1 MPRKK
6 NAYVSIDGKPR
17 RVTFLND
24 ADGLSAKDYLLIIST
39 GVFFL
44 ALTVGFIFVLFG
56 RTLGGEY
63 FTLLDAAAPVV
74 ITVVGGVMGVQ
85 GVETFVNRK
94 RNDEDLTQD
103 KTEEDDI
110 I

>member
-1 MPRKK
+1 MARKK
-6 NAYVSIDGKPR
+6 RAVVEIDGKPR

-24 ADGLSAKDYLLIIST
+24 EDGMSAKDYLLLIST
-39 GVFFL
+39 GVFFT

-94 RNDEDLTQD
+94 RDDAVSTQT